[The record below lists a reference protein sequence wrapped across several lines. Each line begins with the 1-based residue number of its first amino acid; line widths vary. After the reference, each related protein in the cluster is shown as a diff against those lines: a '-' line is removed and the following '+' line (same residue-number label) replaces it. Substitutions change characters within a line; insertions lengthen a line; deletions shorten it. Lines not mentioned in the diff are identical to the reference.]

1 MRRTPS
7 GITPRLKAAVPNIMV
22 SGDDLFATNIERL
35 KMGIEHD
42 SANTLLF
49 KINQIGT
56 VSEAFSTAMFAIDN
70 GYSITASGRSG
81 ESLDD
86 FSADLAVAIGAQ
98 QMKMGSPVRGERNA
112 KFNRLMRIESELFPS

>member
-1 MRRTPS
+1 
-7 GITPRLKAAVPNIMV
+7 MV